1 MSDSRRERPAWVR
14 QVHHQKAEVCAVA
27 KRVVSGGICQTVHR
41 WSLERRPM
49 GAGEGSNNLGQC
61 PEMKMNHA
69 ADGMMM
75 VEEIAVDGE

>member
-1 MSDSRRERPAWVR
+1 
-14 QVHHQKAEVCAVA
+14 
-27 KRVVSGGICQTVHR
+27 
-41 WSLERRPM
+41 M
-49 GAGEGSNNLGQC
+49 GAGEGSNNLRQC